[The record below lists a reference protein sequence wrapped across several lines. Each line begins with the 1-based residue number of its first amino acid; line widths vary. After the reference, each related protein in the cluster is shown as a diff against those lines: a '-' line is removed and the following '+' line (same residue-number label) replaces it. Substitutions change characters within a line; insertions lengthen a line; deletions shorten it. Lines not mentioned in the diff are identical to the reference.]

1 MPPSGVIEKGKTMIY
16 VVEDDEPVRDSLVA
30 LLESEG
36 FDALPYATGDA
47 FLAHF
52 HPGGDACLILDLA
65 LPGTGG
71 LELLEMLGKR
81 EHHMPVIVV
90 TGNADLRVRA
100 RALDLGAAAVFV
112 KPSDPILLIA
122 TIRDA
127 VGCPPAT

>member
-52 HPGGDACLILDLA
+52 HPGGDVCLVLDLA
-65 LPGTGG
+65 LPGTSG

-81 EHHMPVIVV
+81 QHHLPIIVV

-112 KPSDPILLIA
+112 KPSDPVLLVE
-122 TIRDA
+122 TIRDTLSRQ
-127 VGCPPAT
+127 PRT

>member
-1 MPPSGVIEKGKTMIY
+1 MLLSGAIEQGGGTVY
-16 VVEDDEPVRDSLVA
+16 VVEDDAPVRDSLVA

-36 FDALPYATGDA
+36 FVVVAFASGEA

-52 HPGGDACLILDLA
+52 HPSGDACLVLDLA
-65 LPGTGG
+65 LPGTSG

-81 EHHMPVIVV
+81 QHHLPIIVV

-112 KPSDPILLIA
+112 KPSDPVLLVES
-122 TIRDA
+122 IRDTLSRQ
-127 VGCPPAT
+127 PRT